1 MEGMMNDDDL
11 FGVGGGSHGNTNA
24 LDVSITEDVANGLDV
39 TDKLLDQI
47 ANEKKLDA
55 LGGIISDVPLKVG
68 DKYKITGGKY
78 KKFKIG
84 TLVKIN
90 GTYSDVKV
98 LEDAV
103 MMATGNIGSDK
114 LIKVKNTYLFPVEV
128 PGFEMPDA
136 EDLMVVENLDNYLE
150 ANPPLGEEEETED
163 ITAILP
169 TIDEALQLRND
180 NISLKKEIEVL
191 KEEHANTIENMVD
204 MSQVMPKCGL
214 TDTQL
219 GEIITLLV
227 KFKV

>member
-55 LGGIISDVPLKVG
+55 EEVSSQTLKVG

-103 MMATGNIGSDK
+103 MMAIRIHIS
-114 LIKVKNTYLFPVEV
+114 FP
-128 PGFEMPDA
+128 
-136 EDLMVVENLDNYLE
+136 
-150 ANPPLGEEEETED
+150 
-163 ITAILP
+163 
-169 TIDEALQLRND
+169 
-180 NISLKKEIEVL
+180 
-191 KEEHANTIENMVD
+191 
-204 MSQVMPKCGL
+204 
-214 TDTQL
+214 
-219 GEIITLLV
+219 
-227 KFKV
+227 

>member
-47 ANEKKLDA
+47 ANEKKLDV

-150 ANPPLGEEEETED
+150 ANPPLGEEEETE
-163 ITAILP
+163 
-169 TIDEALQLRND
+169 
-180 NISLKKEIEVL
+180 VL

>member
-55 LGGIISDVPLKVG
+55 LGGIISDVP
-68 DKYKITGGKY
+68 
-78 KKFKIG
+78 KFKIG
-84 TLVKIN
+84 TLVKNN

-169 TIDEALQLRND
+169 TINEALQLRND